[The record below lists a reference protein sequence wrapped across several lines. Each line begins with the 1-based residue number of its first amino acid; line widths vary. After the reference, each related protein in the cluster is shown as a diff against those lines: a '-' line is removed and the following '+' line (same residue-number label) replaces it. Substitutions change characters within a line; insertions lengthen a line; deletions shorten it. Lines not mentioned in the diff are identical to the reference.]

1 MEIRVQRD
9 ALLSELALL
18 QGIVER
24 RTTIPIL
31 SHLLLDAREDRL
43 ALAATDLDVSLSTW
57 CEAEVG
63 RAGAVAVQ
71 AKKFHE
77 IVRSLGADEV
87 SLEVDEG
94 TNVKIAAGRS
104 RFRIRGLEAENF
116 PTLPKVD
123 GEAVVE
129 MSLPVL
135 RRMIAKVIF
144 AISTEE
150 SRFQLNG
157 ALLKVKEAGLELVAT
172 DGHRLALVEVP
183 ADGAGKGEGA
193 QVTVRT
199 PQDGV
204 LIPRKALQELL
215 RFDGEVNVTYRRGEH
230 HLAFGLGK
238 RELTCRIL
246 EGTFPDYERVI
257 ARNHDK
263 KPVLERQAFA
273 QAVQRVA
280 LLTGERAR
288 GVLLQFKP
296 EQVVISAA
304 NPDLGEASEQVPCE
318 YGGPEI
324 QLGLNPDYLAHFLGA
339 VEASQV
345 RLELKDAESQCVGY
359 PGDDGDALRYLC
371 VIMPMHV

>member
-1 MEIRVQRD
+1 MEIRLQRD
-9 ALLSELALL
+9 ALLAELALL

-31 SHLLLDAREDRL
+31 SHLLLDAREGKL
-43 ALAATDLDVSLSTW
+43 SLAATDLDVSLSTW
-57 CEAEVG
+57 CPGEI
-63 RAGAVAVQ
+63 RRDGAVAVQ

-77 IVRSLGADEV
+77 IVRSLGDAEV
-87 SLEVDEG
+87 ELAVDEAASVV
-94 TNVKIAAGRS
+94 VKAGRS
-104 RFRIRGLEAENF
+104 RFRIRGLEADNF

-123 GEAVVE
+123 GEPAVE
-129 MSLPVL
+129 LALPML

-157 ALLKVKEAGLELVAT
+157 ALFKAKSNALEMVAT
-172 DGHRLALVEVP
+172 DGHRLALVEAP
-183 ADGAGKGEGA
+183 AGGEDGQQVSVRGA
-193 QVTVRT
+193 QE
-199 PQDGV
+199 GV
-204 LIPRKALQELL
+204 LIPRKALQELT
-215 RFDGEVNVTYRRGEH
+215 RFDGEESVAYRRGEH
-230 HLAFGLGK
+230 HLSFRLGK

-257 ARNHDK
+257 AKNHDK
-263 KPVLERQAFA
+263 RPVLERQAFA

-288 GVLLQFKP
+288 GVLLHFTP
-296 EQVVISAA
+296 EQLVISAA
-304 NPDLGEASEQVPCE
+304 NPDLGEAQEQLACT
-318 YGGPEI
+318 YDGPELK
-324 QLGLNPDYLAHFLGA
+324 LGLNPDYLSHFLGA
-339 VEASQV
+339 VEARDV

-359 PGDDGDALRYLC
+359 PGDGETLRYLC